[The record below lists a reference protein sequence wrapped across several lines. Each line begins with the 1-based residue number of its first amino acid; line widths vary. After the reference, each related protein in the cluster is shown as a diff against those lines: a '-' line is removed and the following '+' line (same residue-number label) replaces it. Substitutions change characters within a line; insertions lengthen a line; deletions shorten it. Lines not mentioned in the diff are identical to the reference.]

1 MSWPDGVIAAFD
13 IETTGIDPDHDELV
27 QAAVVHVDVAGQLM
41 PGSWSKVI
49 DPGRPIPPEAA
60 EVHGIT
66 DDRVR
71 REGIPLAD
79 GLREILER
87 LDAVASS
94 GTPLVV
100 YNAPFDLSFMH
111 VRARRIGRS
120 LPHLTVV
127 DPLVCDREFDKY
139 RKGSRRLGD
148 VARHYG
154 CETEGLH
161 DAATDAVTSV
171 AVSRAITRAFDE
183 IREMSLGDLH
193 QAQVGW
199 YRDWAANYADWRIG
213 QGLDASDVDPGWPIR
228 ARLRSGLPELLPEA
242 RGNPG
247 VEPSTA
253 RRLSLADPPT
263 GKRTQTSGDAW
274 RAL

>member
-1 MSWPDGVIAAFD
+1 MSWTDGIIAAFD
-13 IETTGIDPDHDELV
+13 LETTGIDPDDDELV
-27 QAAVVHVDVAGQLM
+27 QAAVVYVNSAGQIM
-41 PGSWSKVI
+41 PGSWSQII

-71 REGIPLAD
+71 REGIPLAG
-79 GLREILER
+79 GLREVLER

-100 YNAPFDLSFMH
+100 YNAPFDLGFMH

-120 LPHLTVV
+120 LPHLMVV
-127 DPLVCDREFDKY
+127 DPLVCDREMDKY

-171 AVSRAITRAFDE
+171 AVSRAITRAFDG

-199 YRDWAANYADWRIG
+199 YGDWATNYAQWRIG
-213 QGLDASDVDPGWPIR
+213 QGLDASDVDPGWPIPE
-228 ARLRSGLPELLPEA
+228 RLRSGSSGSLLKA
-242 RGNPG
+242 QGNPG
-247 VEPSTA
+247 AGFSAAWILPG
-253 RRLSLADPPT
+253 ADHFT
-263 GKRTQTSGDAW
+263 GGQTQALGDAW